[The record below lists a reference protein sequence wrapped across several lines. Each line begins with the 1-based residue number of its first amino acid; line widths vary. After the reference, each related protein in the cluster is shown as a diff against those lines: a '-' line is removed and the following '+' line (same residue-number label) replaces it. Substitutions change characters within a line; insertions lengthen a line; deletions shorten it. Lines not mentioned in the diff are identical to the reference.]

1 MHPALIILPALGLI
15 VGSRVWVN
23 RVLDRYDAAEDRPD
37 NAQQV
42 ARDLLDRHGLY
53 AVGVERTDLGDHYD
67 PDAGM
72 VRLSARTFDSTSL
85 TAITVT
91 AHEVAHAQQHASG
104 YPLFLWRNRLA
115 RVAQVTSVAG
125 TVLIVAV
132 PLAFLVT
139 GRRMPTT
146 LLSTAALGVLGTG
159 TATQLAAVPTE
170 LDASFRRAMPMLRQ
184 GYISEG
190 QFEDAQRILL
200 ACSMTYAAASFAGI
214 LHVLPWLGR
223 GRVPLHRA
231 QVGITSV
238 SMTSIDQR
246 PRTRPVRPVASER
259 GTTKLR
265 GGAVEAGLRRVLKPM
280 LRAWLSSHGRPPWRQ
295 NHSSPRYRSS
305 R

>member
-1 MHPALIILPALGLI
+1 MHPALVILPALGLI
-15 VGSRVWVN
+15 IGTRLWVN
-23 RVLDRYDAAEDRPD
+23 RVLDRHDAAEDRPD

-42 ARDLLDRHGLY
+42 ARELLDRHGLY

-125 TVLIVAV
+125 TVLVVAV
-132 PLAFLVT
+132 PLAFLAT
-139 GRRMPTT
+139 GRRLPTA
-146 LLSTAALGVLGTG
+146 LLSSAALGVLGTG

-184 GYISEG
+184 GYISEE
-190 QFEDAQRILL
+190 QLEDAKSILF

-223 GRVPLHRA
+223 SGLPLHRA
-231 QVGITSV
+231 LAGIMPAGT
-238 SMTSIDQR
+238 TSIDQR
-246 PRTRPVRPVASER
+246 PRTRPIRPVADER
-259 GTTKLR
+259 RTTQLR

-280 LRAWLSSHGRPPWRQ
+280 LRALLSSP
-295 NHSSPRYRSS
+295 S
-305 R
+305 